1 MPSVLIVPV
10 ETKARIQASRLPD
23 AIRSAD
29 PAAMK
34 TLTFLVALVII
45 VAISFACFFALREY
59 RRYRRIAKTLPD
71 PQSIQRTAPSEID
84 ARRDQLADDLLKER
98 AALPEAEADATR
110 EALWTAMLLEAAADG
125 SIDDRELAFVAD
137 LFGRMTGIAM
147 EAEPVSEAAQR
158 ISKDRKAALVTIAQ
172 ARNTSTASKEQILAG
187 AFLVSVADHT
197 LAEREADCLGDIAD
211 ALAVTPRDRETI
223 LEGITKRLGI

>member
-1 MPSVLIVPV
+1 
-10 ETKARIQASRLPD
+10 
-23 AIRSAD
+23 
-29 PAAMK
+29 MK

-71 PQSIQRTAPSEID
+71 PQLIQQTAPSEID

-137 LFGRMTGIAM
+137 LFGRMTGIAL

-158 ISKDRKAALVTIAQ
+158 ISKDRKAALVTISQ
-172 ARNTSTASKEQILAG
+172 ARNTSAASKEQILAG

-211 ALAVTPRDRETI
+211 ALAVTPRDRQTI